1 MSIVANHQI
10 YTLRDYQQKFKDDIY
25 KTIKKGSKKILCYAP
40 TGSGKTI
47 VIASILA
54 DALSRNKKAILLTN
68 REFIIDQTLDTMT
81 KVQIDK
87 EQVGIIKAGYQE
99 NRERPLQIVG
109 IQTQARRPLL
119 NYADLLLIDECHTT
133 CWFDTYKKLD
143 EAFPNAIKM
152 GFTASP
158 WRRKFSTEYFGQWFE
173 KLVKGPSI
181 QELIDQGYL
190 SEVRYFGYEGVDI
203 ARLESECSNPNRT
216 YEDFSEVR
224 QQQLYIDSSVPSQIC
239 EEMQNRCSGRS
250 GIIFNAGVEQSQHQ
264 TELLLSQGIKAVH
277 IDSDTPSRERRK
289 IFDDLEK
296 GEIQCI
302 SSVGCLTEG
311 FDVKSISFIVL
322 ARATRSRALYI
333 QMVGRGLRAFP
344 DKKDCLVLDFGNN
357 VNRIGEVTDSF
368 KIPLFP
374 PKNLSFQSKICPR
387 CSHEMPEFFNICP
400 KCFYRFND
408 SHSSRDFDGNDERDA
423 DFINRKFGELIRDKE
438 YVRYIR
444 KLRQTRFDKFLND
457 KNYTIKEIDPDGIW
471 ETVDAK
477 HKGKDFKDAWFEG
490 ALFQAECSLGQEQI
504 FLRYLYDI
512 KSKTNKPPNWIER
525 QYRLE
530 YPKSPVPNLFSWHEI
545 LKVPPHASK
554 FEVDK
559 AFLNFSDE
567 QMKKVQELNSETEM
581 IANYYLYR
589 FALDESGFF
598 YP

>member
-1 MSIVANHQI
+1 MSIIANHQI
-10 YTLRDYQQKFKDDIY
+10 YTLRNYQQKFKNDIY
-25 KTIKKGSKKILCYAP
+25 KAIKKGSKKILCYSP

-47 VIASILA
+47 VIVSILA

-109 IQTQARRPLL
+109 IQTQARRDLL
-119 NYADLLLIDECHTT
+119 NYADLILIDECHTT

-143 EAFPNAIKM
+143 ETFPNAIKM

-173 KLVKGPSI
+173 TLVKGPSI
-181 QELIDQGYL
+181 KELIDQGYL
-190 SEVRYFGYEGVDI
+190 SDVRYFGYEGVDI

-216 YEDFSEVR
+216 YEDFNEVR

-239 EEMQNRCSGRS
+239 EQMKNLCSGRS
-250 GIIFNAGVEQSQHQ
+250 GIIFNAGVEQSRHQ
-264 TELLLSQGIKAVH
+264 TRLLRIQGINAVH
-277 IDSDTPSRERRK
+277 IDSDTSSIERREM
-289 IFDDLEK
+289 FDALEK
-296 GEIQCI
+296 RQIQCI

-333 QMVGRGLRAFP
+333 QMVGRGLRAFR
-344 DKKDCLVLDFGNN
+344 DKKDCFVLDFGGN

-374 PKNLSFQSKICPR
+374 RKNLPVQLKTCPR
-387 CSHEMPEFFNICP
+387 CSHEMPDFFNICP
-400 KCFYRFND
+400 KCFYRFKDN
-408 SHSSRDFDGNDERDA
+408 HSSRAFDGNDERDA

-444 KLRQTRFDKFLND
+444 KLRRARFNKFLND
-457 KNYTIKEIDPDGIW
+457 KNCTIKEIDPDGIW
-471 ETVDAK
+471 ETIDVK
-477 HKGKDFKDAWFEG
+477 HRGKSFKDAWFEG
-490 ALFQAECSLGQEQI
+490 ALFQAECFSGQEQI
-504 FLRYLYDI
+504 FLRYLSYI
-512 KSKTNKPPNWIER
+512 QSKAKKSANWVKC

-530 YPKSPVPNLFSWHEI
+530 YPKSKVPDLLSWHEI
-545 LKVPPHASK
+545 LKVLPYVSK

-559 AFLNFSDE
+559 AFQNFSDE
-567 QMKKVQELNSETEM
+567 QMKKVQSLDSQTET

-589 FALDESGFF
+589 IALDESGFF